1 MIARMKYIVSSLLVA
16 VVAIGFASCE
26 HKDLCYHHPHTIKLK
41 VQYDW
46 QYAPDADTEGMC
58 IFFYPVNGGSYY
70 RFDFNEFGTEQET
83 GRSKPIGGEIE
94 IPAGEYYVITYN
106 NNTEGVQFGGITEY
120 GTHEAYTR
128 NGDLFEPVTSVSTS
142 FIPRAEG
149 TEDERTVITPDMM
162 WGASPKEVITVP
174 EHGSSYIHEVIDSS
188 MDGPLLTIEA
198 EEEVVFTFS
207 PREMVCT
214 YTYEIINVA
223 NIDQLTKCCASLSGM
238 AGSMNMGTGDLGEES
253 VTLPLIATPYKNEN
267 KIEGAFYTFGHNEAN
282 PDPHRMILY
291 VWLKDGQKYYYGGTG
306 DKFNVTSQIHNAPNK
321 RRVHIIIDGLDL
333 PNPIQNGEGFVP
345 SVDDWGDGGTSV
357 LPV

>member
-1 MIARMKYIVSSLLVA
+1 MTALIKNMARLFLVILIAIPFTA
-16 VVAIGFASCE
+16 CE
-26 HKDLCYHHPHTIKLK
+26 HKDLCYHHEHTVKLR
-41 VQYDW
+41 VAYDW
-46 QYAPDADTEGMC
+46 QYAPDVDSKGMS
-58 IFFYPVNGGSYY
+58 IYFYPVSGETQYY
-70 RFDFNEFGTEQET
+70 RFDLNNHSEENGRYKPT
-83 GRSKPIGGEIE
+83 GGIVE
-94 IPAGEYYVITYN
+94 IPAGRYYVITYN
-106 NNTEGVQFGGITEY
+106 NNAEAVQFTGTTEY
-120 GTHEAYTR
+120 ATHEATTR
-128 NGDLFEPVTSVSTS
+128 TGDLFEPVMTTASKS
-142 FIPRAEG
+142 IPRAEG
-149 TEDERTVITPDMM
+149 AEEETVVITPDML
-162 WGASPKEVITVP
+162 WGAAPQEIVIVP
-174 EHGSSYIHEVIDSS
+174 ENGTTYIHEVIDST
-188 MDGPLLTIEA
+188 MDGPLLKIEA

>member
-1 MIARMKYIVSSLLVA
+1 MIARMKHFVMAMLVA
-16 VVAIGFASCE
+16 VVALGFASCE

-198 EEEVVFTFS
+198 EEEVVFTFA
-207 PREMVCT
+207 PRELVCT
-214 YTYEIINVA
+214 YTYEIRNVK
-223 NIDQLTKCCASLSGM
+223 NIDQLTQCCASLSSM
-238 AGSMNMGTGDLGEES
+238 SGSMNMSTGELGKEC
-253 VTLPLIATPYKNEN
+253 VTLPFAAIPYRNEN
-267 KIEGAFYTFGHNEAN
+267 TIKGGFYTFGHHEDNAN
-282 PDPHRMILY
+282 PHRMLLY
-291 VWLKDGQKYYYGGTG
+291 VWLKDGKKYYYGKNSENF
-306 DKFNVTSQIHNAPNK
+306 DVTDQIHNAPDK
-321 RRVHIIIDGLDL
+321 RHVHIIIDGLDL
-333 PNPIQNGEGFVP
+333 PEPIENGEGFSP
-345 SVDDWGDGGTSV
+345 EVDDWGDGGTTT